1 MTRDGFNGSTP
12 TTVTQTRQFEYAGA
26 PGARV
31 LWKTTFPENGVTEYG
46 YQGKLLMSKK
56 NRNGVWM
63 YFLEGPSVAIQHFHC
78 VRQTLRDVGLQSLEM
93 SITPDKLIVNITQ
106 RNGNVWL
113 LSNAFTPKRT
123 R

>member
-1 MTRDGFNGSTP
+1 
-12 TTVTQTRQFEYAGA
+12 
-26 PGARV
+26 
-31 LWKTTFPENGVTEYG
+31 
-46 YQGKLLMSKK
+46 
-56 NRNGVWM
+56 
-63 YFLEGPSVAIQHFHC
+63 
-78 VRQTLRDVGLQSLEM
+78 LEM